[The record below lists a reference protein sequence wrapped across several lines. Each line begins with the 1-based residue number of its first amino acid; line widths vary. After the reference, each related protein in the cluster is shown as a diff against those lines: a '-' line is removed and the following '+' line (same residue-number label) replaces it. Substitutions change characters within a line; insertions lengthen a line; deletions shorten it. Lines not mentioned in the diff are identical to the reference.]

1 MTTYVLVGGAW
12 LGSWCWRDVARS
24 LRARGHDVQPVT
36 LTGLGERVHLA
47 RPDTDLET
55 HIADVVNLLDYEDLA
70 DVVLVG
76 HSYAGSVVT
85 GVADRRPKRLAR
97 LVYLDTIPLGDGQ
110 AVVNLF
116 PPDAREQVERQ
127 VKELGEGWRW
137 PLPPF
142 EELGKTSSLVG
153 LDGGRLA
160 LLRGKATPQPFRTF
174 TQPLRLGHPLGGPY
188 GRAAIICTAG
198 GLTITALRQL
208 VSSGN
213 PLFQVFGAPDW
224 SFHELPTGHWPMLSA
239 PDALADLLHPL
250 GAARA

>member
-1 MTTYVLVGGAW
+1 MSTYVLVGGAW
-12 LGSWCWRDVARS
+12 LGGWCWRDVARS
-24 LRARGHDVQPVT
+24 LRARGHDVHPVT
-36 LTGLGERVHLA
+36 LTGLGEPVHLA

-127 VKELGEGWRW
+127 GKEPWEGGA
-137 PLPPF
+137 LPPPPF
-142 EELGKTSSLVG
+142 PEPRETFSP
-153 LDGGRLA
+153 
-160 LLRGKATPQPFRTF
+160 RG
-174 TQPLRLGHPLGGPY
+174 
-188 GRAAIICTAG
+188 
-198 GLTITALRQL
+198 
-208 VSSGN
+208 
-213 PLFQVFGAPDW
+213 
-224 SFHELPTGHWPMLSA
+224 
-239 PDALADLLHPL
+239 LHP
-250 GAARA
+250 R